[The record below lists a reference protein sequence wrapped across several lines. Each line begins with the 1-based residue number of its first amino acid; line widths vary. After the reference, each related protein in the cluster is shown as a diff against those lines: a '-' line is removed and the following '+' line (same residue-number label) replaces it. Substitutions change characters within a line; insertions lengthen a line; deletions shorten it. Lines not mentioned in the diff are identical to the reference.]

1 MSDYLD
7 GIASTSQKPLPPC
20 QHSPPPKHREECVLC
35 GNLTSKMMGDENKG
49 HSLSAFIRSTQS
61 PEVDFLKLALGAF
74 KMIRAAAST

>member
-1 MSDYLD
+1 
-7 GIASTSQKPLPPC
+7 
-20 QHSPPPKHREECVLC
+20 
-35 GNLTSKMMGDENKG
+35 MMGDENKG

>member
-1 MSDYLD
+1 MVELQHLKSLCLHAN
-7 GIASTSQKPLPPC
+7 IVLLQSTGRS
-20 QHSPPPKHREECVLC
+20 VFYV